1 MQSKSNAM
9 IRPLTSILKKEK
21 NLQENSYM
29 KQMFLKNHERLKEAG
44 EAVQRLRLEN
54 KEQALYFE
62 MIKKSQGLLRSND
75 EPVDKRRVQT
85 TGNGNR

>member
-21 NLQENSYM
+21 SLQENSYM

-44 EAVQRLRLEN
+44 EAV
-54 KEQALYFE
+54 
-62 MIKKSQGLLRSND
+62 
-75 EPVDKRRVQT
+75 
-85 TGNGNR
+85 